1 MKDMVAEPSA
11 AAVGGGTPGL
21 GEREE
26 GSDVCPC
33 LGCSMRT
40 GEVLRTGVSELVV
53 SVAVEAGGLGSELWP
68 DLVMHAEP
76 ERTEF
81 SDRVAMTV
89 SSSLARKVSPQYSA
103 LGQSLD
109 ALGEA
114 TFITAEKTFWGP

>member
-1 MKDMVAEPSA
+1 
-11 AAVGGGTPGL
+11 
-21 GEREE
+21 
-26 GSDVCPC
+26 
-33 LGCSMRT
+33 MRT
-40 GEVLRTGVSELVV
+40 GEVLRIGVSELVV

>member
-53 SVAVEAGGLGSELWP
+53 SVAVEAGGLGSETSHGGRL
-68 DLVMHAEP
+68 HAKHGWVLGAQQWAAQDAFP
-76 ERTEF
+76 PVKMLQVRRT
-81 SDRVAMTV
+81 RVKCCVRA
-89 SSSLARKVSPQYSA
+89 
-103 LGQSLD
+103 
-109 ALGEA
+109 
-114 TFITAEKTFWGP
+114 